1 MAYAEPNKTKLN
13 DLLIKRLKAKSYLI
27 WDTYQRGLAIRVKPT
42 GHRAWKCIYKSG
54 GRSLRPA
61 LALF

>member
-1 MAYAEPNKTKLN
+1 MAHAEPNKTKLN

-42 GHRAWKCIYKSG
+42 GHQAWKCNYTSG
-54 GRSLRPA
+54 GRFPRPA